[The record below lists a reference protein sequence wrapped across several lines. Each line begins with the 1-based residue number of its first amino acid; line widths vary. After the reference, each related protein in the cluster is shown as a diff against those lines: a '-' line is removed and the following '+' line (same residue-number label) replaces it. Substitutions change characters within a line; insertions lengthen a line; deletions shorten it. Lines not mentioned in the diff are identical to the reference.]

1 MLQNTKKDVFLK
13 VRISHE
19 EKNVI
24 QYKADECGLS
34 LSDFLRQTTLG
45 YRLRNNS
52 QQKET
57 LRNTA
62 RIASNLNQVARHVNI
77 YKDNL
82 DKLQLLVCLLEIEA
96 EARGIRQC
104 I

>member
-1 MLQNTKKDVFLK
+1 MSINTKKEVFLK

-19 EKNVI
+19 EKTSI
-24 QYKADECGLS
+24 QYKADECGLN

-52 QQKET
+52 QQKEI
-57 LRNTA
+57 LRNVA
-62 RIASNLNQVARHVNI
+62 RLASNLNQVARHVNT

-82 DKLQLLVCLLEIEA
+82 NKLQLLICLLEMETEA
-96 EARGIRQC
+96 KGIREC